1 MGESMQKWLERNRP
15 PRVRITYDVE
25 TGGAIEKRELPFVV
39 GLFSDLSGERLDENF
54 PEYASRSMQDIDR
67 DNFNDVLAKAQP
79 SMTLGKVSLKLPSPD
94 GEATTLSGTLTFGSL
109 DDFEPVAVIKAVPL
123 LDALHR
129 TRSHIRMLQAKA
141 ESSAGLAK
149 VLEPLMQLDAAGR
162 SARQPYKVLGA
173 PAARDGLGV
182 AAAALRDLAF
192 KLAQAST
199 TDAKTA
205 LATGFGFTDDSASK
219 KTALGRA
226 RQFLGLYA
234 ATDTTDNVSKATD
247 QVEALASYAQD
258 SANVGTTTKKKRDGI
273 VTALNIADA
282 DQAAL
287 GQSATALLTQ
297 LKTPLADDATQ
308 EQTLAQGDALLAA
321 LLLLDQ
327 QEPEDHA
334 AVATV
339 DATSGTR
346 ISPQVVAEAQHLA
359 DCRWYA
365 NNLLIKAKGG
375 AAPAPAPT
383 PKSKPK
389 PAAAADTGDASAAAP
404 ADAPAPAPA
413 PAFTPA
419 APAPAPA
426 STPAAPAPATA
437 ATPISDVQTVLDL
450 MDATGLSTDLDR
462 RQFLPSLGDFVTEI
476 LAPLDSQSPSTRKWI
491 PAVLAV
497 DQRVAQIDEQISLQL
512 REIMHADM
520 FQQLEATWRGLHY
533 LVSRA
538 ETGKM
543 LKLRI
548 FNATQQEL
556 LDDMEKA
563 VDKDQSHLFKMI
575 YEAAY
580 GTLGGEPYS
589 LLVGGYEIGR
599 SAQHVE
605 FLMKMAE
612 IAAAAHAPFITAAS
626 PSIFG
631 FQAFT
636 DLARPRDLEKIF
648 EGVQLA
654 GFNAFRQSEDSRYV
668 TLVLPHFL
676 LRLPYGAKSWPVE
689 GLGFEEKSEASD
701 HSDFLWGNAAYLL
714 AERITHAY
722 SLYSWTAAIRGVE
735 GGGLIEDLPLYTYP
749 VYPNNPDAL
758 QLFCPTEVSITDRRE
773 KELSDLGFIALCHCL
788 GTGNAVFFGGQTTNE
803 PKTYISDSA
812 NANARLSASLPYIL
826 AASRFAHYIK
836 VIMRDKIGSFM
847 TRGNVET
854 FLNSWI
860 SQYVLLDENAPQDA
874 KAAYPLSQA
883 HVAVSEVPGSPGTY
897 TAVVFLRPH
906 FQLEELTASIRLVAN
921 LPG

>member
-67 DNFNDVLAKAQP
+67 DNFNDVLAKAKP
-79 SMTLGKVSLKLPSPD
+79 SMTLGKVPLKLPSAD
-94 GEATTLSGTLTFGSL
+94 ADATTLSGSLTFASI
-109 DDFEPVAVIKAVPL
+109 DDFEPVAVIRAVPM

-129 TRSHIRMLQAKA
+129 TRGHIRMLQAKA
-141 ESSAGLAK
+141 ESSAGLSK
-149 VLEPLMQLDAAGR
+149 LLEPLMQLDAAGR
-162 SARQPYKVLGA
+162 TARQPYKVLSA
-173 PAARDGLGV
+173 PATRDGLGV
-182 AAAALRDLAF
+182 AAAALRGLAF
-192 KLAQAST
+192 KLAQAGT
-199 TDAKTA
+199 ADAKTSV
-205 LATGFGFTDDSASK
+205 ATDFGFTDDAATK
-219 KTALGRA
+219 TTALDRL
-226 RQFLGLYA
+226 RKFLGLYA
-234 ATDTTDNVSKATD
+234 ATDTTDNVGKATD
-247 QVEALASYAQD
+247 QVEALASFSQD
-258 SANVGTTTKKKRDGI
+258 EDKVGKTTKTKREGI
-273 VTALNIADA
+273 VTALNIAAA

-287 GQSATALLTQ
+287 GQSTTALLTQ
-297 LKTPLADDATQ
+297 LKTPLPDGATP

-321 LLLLDQ
+321 LVLLDQ

-334 AVATV
+334 AVATI
-339 DATSGTR
+339 DATSGAH

-359 DCRWYA
+359 DSRWYA
-365 NNLLIKAKGG
+365 NNLLMKAT
-375 AAPAPAPT
+375 APVPAPT
-383 PKSKPK
+383 PAPKSKSK
-389 PAAAADTGDASAAAP
+389 PAAAGDPVDADP
-404 ADAPAPAPA
+404 NAPAPEAEPA
-413 PAFTPA
+413 G
-419 APAPAPA
+419 PA
-426 STPAAPAPATA
+426 SKTTPLG
-437 ATPISDVQTVLDL
+437 DVQTLLNL

-462 RQFLPSLGDFVTEI
+462 RQFLPSLGDFVNEI
-476 LAPLDSQSPSTRKWI
+476 LVPLDGQSPTTRKWI

-512 REIMHADM
+512 REIMHAEM

-599 SAQHVE
+599 SAQHVD

-612 IAAAAHAPFITAAS
+612 VAASAHAPFITAAS

-631 FQAFT
+631 FQQFT

-668 TLVLPHFL
+668 TLLLPHFL

-689 GLGFEEKSEASD
+689 GLDFEEKSEASE
-701 HSDFLWGNAAYLL
+701 HGDFLWGNAAYLL
-714 AERITHAY
+714 AERITHAF

-788 GTGNAVFFGGQTTNE
+788 GTGHAAFFGGQTTNE

-812 NANARLSASLPYIL
+812 NANAKLSASLPYIL
-826 AASRFAHYIK
+826 AASRVAHYIK